1 MALPPVSGE
10 VSFWVGGLGRG
21 VEVTFSAVATHYGGE
36 EAWNLSKRIL
46 WSESKVSAV
55 FDNFWR
61 VLETVA

>member
-55 FDNFWR
+55 F
-61 VLETVA
+61 